1 MANVKLVLSTF
12 LLLFCCFSINA
23 QTKEQIGEWLDS
35 FLVVHFDSCF
45 AGRQYIEGSLTV
57 STLEPDEVNNV
68 IKVRGKHSYR
78 GQYIPFFGRKTYSNV
93 DFKAEVSVTNSG
105 LKIKF
110 WKWYEPG
117 LPTPWEGPCIGII
130 SLTDYEE

>member
-1 MANVKLVLSTF
+1 MVA
-12 LLLFCCFSINA
+12 LLLILSGTASA
-23 QTKEQIGEWLDS
+23 QSSKEQFKAILEDFCVSYYDNAFSGK
-35 FLVVHFDSCF
+35 
-45 AGRQYIEGSLTV
+45 QYIEGSLSV